1 MRISFRARLFGIA
14 ALIVA
19 TVLAA
24 VLLLGWSVLH
34 KSMIDRLDERL
45 CLEARHLT
53 MQPVQR
59 GDLPE
64 LEVDL
69 LDKLRLTTSAQLMLL
84 LDGPVEDDRQMQNW
98 DGGIDLATLPWQ
110 TLPQDRP
117 PPPPPGAAAPP
128 HPPPGRCNLSTLA
141 SRGKQWHAAMVTMP
155 FGRSV
160 VAADLAAP
168 AAELQTV
175 VRNAMTLVIPLA
187 LLLTALGAWLMASLT
202 MRPLNR
208 LREAMKAVTGAAL
221 DQRLSGQD
229 EDQEFGELI
238 EAYNT
243 MLGRLDIS
251 FHQATRFSADA
262 AHELKTP
269 LTILQGRIELAMQHA
284 SQGRQQTDLA
294 GMQEEVARLTQIT
307 RKLLLLSQAD
317 AGQLVLRRA
326 PVDLSALLEA
336 LLEDAHLLTNE
347 QEMSGDIAPDLIVA
361 ADAVLLRQLLNNL
374 ISNAVRYCRAG
385 GWITVTARAL
395 PTAVEIVIANAT
407 ETIDAN
413 TRQHFFDRFFRG
425 DGAHQRHIDGTGLG
439 LSLAREI
446 AIAHGG
452 ELRLDT
458 SPEDQVR
465 LRLRLLR
472 E

>member
-1 MRISFRARLFGIA
+1 
-14 ALIVA
+14 
-19 TVLAA
+19 
-24 VLLLGWSVLH
+24 
-34 KSMIDRLDERL
+34 
-45 CLEARHLT
+45 
-53 MQPVQR
+53 
-59 GDLPE
+59 
-64 LEVDL
+64 
-69 LDKLRLTTSAQLMLL
+69 
-84 LDGPVEDDRQMQNW
+84 
-98 DGGIDLATLPWQ
+98 
-110 TLPQDRP
+110 
-117 PPPPPGAAAPP
+117 
-128 HPPPGRCNLSTLA
+128 
-141 SRGKQWHAAMVTMP
+141 MVTMP

-175 VRNAMTLVIPLA
+175 VSHAMTWVIPLA

-208 LREAMKAVTGAAL
+208 LREAMKAMTGAAL
-221 DQRLSGQD
+221 DQRLSGHG

-243 MLGRLDIS
+243 MLSRLDTS

-284 SQGRQQTDLA
+284 GQGTQQADLA

-326 PVDLSALLEA
+326 PVDVSALLEA

-347 QEMSGDIAPDLIVA
+347 QELSGIIAPDLIVA
-361 ADAVLLRQLLNNL
+361 ADAILLRQLLNNL
-374 ISNAVRYCRAG
+374 ISNAVRYCRPG
-385 GWITVTARAL
+385 GWITVTARAA
-395 PTAVEIVIANAT
+395 PMAVEIVFANAT
-407 ETIDAN
+407 EPIDAN
-413 TRQHFFDRFFRG
+413 TRRHFFDRFFRG
-425 DGAHQRHIDGTGLG
+425 DGAHQRQVDGTGLG

-446 AIAHGG
+446 ARAHGG
-452 ELRLDT
+452 EVLLDD
-458 SPEDQVR
+458 SPDDQVR